1 MGHLVAERVIDLS
14 KDRFFWINMTEN
26 IKHLTTNV
34 CAKQKKPHITKAAHM
49 KPIHSA
55 APIELIRMD
64 FLNLDQCSGGF

>member
-1 MGHLVAERVIDLS
+1 
-14 KDRFFWINMTEN
+14 MTEN
-26 IKHLTTNV
+26 IKHLITNV

-55 APIELIRMD
+55 APIELISMD